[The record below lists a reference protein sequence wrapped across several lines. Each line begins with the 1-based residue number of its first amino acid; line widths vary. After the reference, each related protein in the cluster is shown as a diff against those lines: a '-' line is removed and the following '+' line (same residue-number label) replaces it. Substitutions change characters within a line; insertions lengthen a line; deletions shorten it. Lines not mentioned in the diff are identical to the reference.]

1 VFFRNVGASAESLDL
16 YVAHYAETSPRA
28 AHGKDKPEGF
38 VSYDHQ
44 VLSEAEIERNEF
56 YADFLKPQ
64 GYKYFVASNLLN
76 NEDLFSVF
84 SVQRHL
90 GQDHVDSE
98 EVALM
103 ERLTPHMSQALKIHL
118 RVMGLEGRDRLS
130 APLSENSATGAIV
143 LNADGTVLRFNPAAE
158 RMITDPANGLDITGQ
173 RISFTADT
181 QRSAAERLIADAL
194 ATATGEGHR
203 PARALALPRPDGLP
217 LTMIGIPLPHGPETS
232 GPLLTLTGVPR
243 PRPRKASAT
252 TTSPSRATIRL
263 FSRSSERACAT
274 ARSRRESS
282 NPGLACT
289 AGPAIRHSTRNAGT
303 KTPARHRIPVIK
315 CKKACLLHVLG
326 EVRLGL
332 GAGVEESGDLHAFI
346 EDCLGLRIGIDGNLE

>member
-1 VFFRNVGASAESLDL
+1 MPCAPSAACSIPSSPISKFWKKTGRPVFFRNVGASAESLDL

-44 VLSEAEIERNEF
+44 VQSEAEIERNEF

-76 NEDLFSVF
+76 NEDLFS
-84 SVQRHL
+84 
-90 GQDHVDSE
+90 
-98 EVALM
+98 
-103 ERLTPHMSQALKIHL
+103 
-118 RVMGLEGRDRLS
+118 
-130 APLSENSATGAIV
+130 
-143 LNADGTVLRFNPAAE
+143 
-158 RMITDPANGLDITGQ
+158 
-173 RISFTADT
+173 
-181 QRSAAERLIADAL
+181 
-194 ATATGEGHR
+194 
-203 PARALALPRPDGLP
+203 
-217 LTMIGIPLPHGPETS
+217 
-232 GPLLTLTGVPR
+232 
-243 PRPRKASAT
+243 
-252 TTSPSRATIRL
+252 
-263 FSRSSERACAT
+263 RSSERACAT

-289 AGPAIRHSTRNAGT
+289 AGPAIRHSNRNAGT
-303 KTPARHRIPVIK
+303 KPPARHRIPVTK